1 MQGSH
6 IGQPPEFHVTMTEVQ
21 MAELPQSHS
30 ALKNSELFAGLSE
43 AQLRHMEA
51 SALRKSYPRGQAMFL
66 MADAIDRV
74 ILLVHGW
81 VKITLCSA
89 DGREVILRLHG
100 PGEAVGEL
108 ALWWGKTHS
117 SAAYALRECTVLVWS
132 SAIFN
137 EALELF
143 PDLERNASLILARR
157 LSQLECNFREMCTR
171 TAVPRLAHGLV
182 SLSEQMGHKTDGG
195 VETNLS
201 QQELGQLTAT
211 SVFEV
216 CRILGMWERDGLVRV
231 QRGVLEIKNVSR
243 LRGIAQAT

>member
-1 MQGSH
+1 
-6 IGQPPEFHVTMTEVQ
+6 
-21 MAELPQSHS
+21 MAKLLQRHS
-30 ALKNSELFAGLSE
+30 AFEKSELFAGLSE

-51 SALRKSYPRGQAMFL
+51 SALTKSYARGQAMFL
-66 MADAIDRV
+66 MADAVDRV

-81 VKITLCSA
+81 AKITQCSA

-171 TAVPRLAHGLV
+171 TAVPRLAHG
-182 SLSEQMGHKTDGG
+182 
-195 VETNLS
+195 
-201 QQELGQLTAT
+201 
-211 SVFEV
+211 
-216 CRILGMWERDGLVRV
+216 
-231 QRGVLEIKNVSR
+231 
-243 LRGIAQAT
+243 